1 VWWFEEAGLSIVS
14 ADVESQMEG
23 GHPIDY
29 AWIVAEKTG

>member
-1 VWWFEEAGLSIVS
+1 VS

-23 GHPIDY
+23 GRPIDY